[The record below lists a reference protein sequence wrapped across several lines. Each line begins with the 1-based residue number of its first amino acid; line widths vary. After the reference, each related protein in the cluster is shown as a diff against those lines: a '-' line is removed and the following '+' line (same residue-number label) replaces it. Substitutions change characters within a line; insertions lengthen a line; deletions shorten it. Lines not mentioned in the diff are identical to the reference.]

1 MATDVFMG
9 YTQLGWQR
17 SVPVQGRFSSG
28 QQRQAQLTAQAN
40 TAYNRQ
46 SSDRLLQLF
55 NQFVERTDD
64 AALASRYGGGP
75 W

>member
-9 YTQLGWQR
+9 YAQLGWQR
-17 SVPVQGRFSSG
+17 SSPVQGRSSVS
-28 QQRQAQLTAQAN
+28 QQ
-40 TAYNRQ
+40 Q